1 MEENKYASLSEE
13 QVREL
18 KQLEERFGYTLVAYD
33 TGTYKEPSNNSD
45 SSFL

>member
-13 QVREL
+13 QLREL
-18 KQLEERFGYTLVAYD
+18 KELEEKFGYTLVAYD
-33 TGTYKEPSNNSD
+33 TGTFREQSGNRD